1 MGLNGSGDTKI
12 LDHFRTTP
20 CQMHSN
26 DDSDMP
32 CRLVSDHFL
41 IFSQS
46 KVCGGSISTST
57 DGWESLSS
65 FLVPN
70 FVGNIE
76 GTSG

>member
-32 CRLVSDHFL
+32 CRLVSDHFSAFFHRVKSAGGPFQL
-41 IFSQS
+41 QLTVG
-46 KVCGGSISTST
+46 KV
-57 DGWESLSS
+57 
-65 FLVPN
+65 
-70 FVGNIE
+70 
-76 GTSG
+76 